1 MHPIQVA
8 GYQCS
13 CPSGFNGTSCEINLD
28 DCLGVDCKNGGTCVD
43 GIGNSSCVCVAGFQ
57 GEFCADN
64 INECQV
70 SGRLIYWV
78 YNKLPRASNARMEDP
93 VRMRSTATLACASLG
108 MVAESARE
116 TSTTAK
122 MVNVRT
128 EPPASTLRMTT
139 SASVLQD
146 IRARTARKTSM
157 NV

>member
-1 MHPIQVA
+1 M
-8 GYQCS
+8 
-13 CPSGFNGTSCEINLD
+13 
-28 DCLGVDCKNGGTCVD
+28 
-43 GIGNSSCVCVAGFQ
+43 AGFQ

>member
-1 MHPIQVA
+1 MVDL
-8 GYQCS
+8 
-13 CPSGFNGTSCEINLD
+13 LD
-28 DCLGVDCKNGGTCVD
+28 D
-43 GIGNSSCVCVAGFQ
+43 
-57 GEFCADN
+57 
-64 INECQV
+64 
-70 SGRLIYWV
+70 
-78 YNKLPRASNARMEDP
+78 KLPRASNAKMEEP
-93 VRMRSTATLACASLG
+93 VRTRSTATLASASLD
-108 MVAESARE
+108 MVAGSARE